1 MNESPWACRKQ
12 RFECI
17 AGDVG
22 KGFESSGKPQNG
34 NNPNL
39 QALSSF
45 SNDTDNVIIV
55 KSTTQITHMLDV
67 FAAAQ
72 DTINYIL
79 NIECVHIY

>member
-34 NNPNL
+34 NHPNL

-45 SNDTDNVIIV
+45 SNDTNNVIIV

-72 DTINYIL
+72 DIINYIL
-79 NIECVHIY
+79 NIKYVQIY